1 MGFEVRR
8 IFQNSIFLFLLS
20 FSLFGELPVKKSGK
34 LFGILTAKGEA
45 WIQVKEDGGLASRY
59 LAPWEGSSPS
69 RGGGFD
75 QKFIR
80 VINQLVVGN
89 RVILEWFWDGHLRI
103 DKVKEFRPYKKSGV
117 FSGTL
122 VKKGP
127 RWIDV
132 ESEQGQVPW
141 RFYARWVGGLP
152 EQGGSYHEKTIEFF
166 DNFKVYDPVRFAWSY
181 DIRPRIERFVEQE
194 KEEAFVPFYEGKV
207 DPNLPV
213 SPSTP
218 SVSPSVNPF
227 EQSKLSSPLNPFDQ
241 VPATN
246 NPFEQVEKTEN
257 PFEQL
262 PTNNQN
268 PFDAVDAIQGNPF
281 ESSEIK
287 AQNPFEAVDQKI
299 KDLEPKKEANPFE
312 NLPEK
317 KTKEEDPIPANP
329 FENVPL
335 PGNPFEAVPQ

>member
-1 MGFEVRR
+1 M
-8 IFQNSIFLFLLS
+8 
-20 FSLFGELPVKKSGK
+20 PVKKSGK

-80 VINQLVVGN
+80 VIDQLVVGN

-103 DKVKEFRPYKKSGV
+103 EKVKEFRPYKKSGV

-152 EQGGSYHEKTIEFF
+152 EQGGSYHEKTIEFL
-166 DNFKVYDPVRFAWSY
+166 DSM
-181 DIRPRIERFVEQE
+181 IFVC
-194 KEEAFVPFYEGKV
+194 KSS
-207 DPNLPV
+207 L
-213 SPSTP
+213 TP
-218 SVSPSVNPF
+218 SLKILL
-227 EQSKLSSPLNPFDQ
+227 KLGSWFL
-241 VPATN
+241 
-246 NPFEQVEKTEN
+246 
-257 PFEQL
+257 
-262 PTNNQN
+262 
-268 PFDAVDAIQGNPF
+268 
-281 ESSEIK
+281 
-287 AQNPFEAVDQKI
+287 
-299 KDLEPKKEANPFE
+299 
-312 NLPEK
+312 
-317 KTKEEDPIPANP
+317 
-329 FENVPL
+329 
-335 PGNPFEAVPQ
+335 